1 MATRLGSASFR
12 DRLLPR
18 NRSALPSKLALR
30 NQRSIQNQIRSLH
43 LFEHHS
49 QAMLKRAKLK
59 IPSATT
65 LLYTRTLQSTVGSY
79 PSSSAYIKR
88 QDPMGSNPVLYV
100 EKGSFTQHSE
110 EMRIVKEWFAERNA
124 QCDALGVNHRA
135 SIYVHE
141 AIKIHQRWRLTMTI
155 DRKTCTPVIKIR
167 DLQDPV
173 KQPDGSYSG
182 MQYHFE
188 LKDGEEK
195 LAPFVANFAG
205 RHKLGKVLR
214 ESFNKILSAVYE
226 IFTKCQALSLEVDL
240 LRPMGNYRLI
250 CVNSHFEFDD
260 DAPKSARKKYTA
272 SREVLFEV
280 QAERFAEIHGFVYV
294 KMSDGNIGT
303 VVNGAGLAMST
314 TDAIQQYGGQ
324 SNNFLDVGGQA
335 TTETMQKAFRVVMSD
350 PKVKVVIINIYG
362 GITKCDMI
370 AESIIAAAKDYLI
383 GVEVVVRLQGTN
395 AEAGLKMIEDANLG
409 FHVESGFAAAASK
422 AVELSKAVRNKPI
435 SPKRLAALDRLGPL
449 DEKELWDDEKVE
461 KGKRRK
467 AMKMKQKKARE
478 REIKKKTTEKEAR
491 IAEIKKRKLERDAA
505 KAEAKEEANRTW

>member
-1 MATRLGSASFR
+1 MATRIGSGSFR

-18 NRSALPSKLALR
+18 NCNVLSSKLDLR
-30 NQRSIQNQIRSLH
+30 HQPSIQNQIRSLH

-49 QAMLKRAKLK
+49 QAMLKRADLK
-59 IPSATT
+59 IPAATT
-65 LLYTRTLQSTVGSY
+65 SLFTRTLQSTVSSY
-79 PSSSAYIKR
+79 PSSSAFIKR
-88 QDPMGSNPVLYV
+88 QDPMGSDPVIFV
-100 EKGSFTQHSE
+100 EKGSFTERSE
-110 EMRIVKEWFAERNA
+110 EMLTVKEWFAERNA
-124 QCDALGVNHRA
+124 QFEVLGVNPRA
-135 SIYVHE
+135 SIYLHE
-141 AIKIHQRWRLTMTI
+141 AIKITQRWRLTMTI
-155 DRKTCTPVIKIR
+155 DRRTCTPVIKIR

-173 KQPDGSYSG
+173 KLPDGTYSG

-205 RHKLGKVLR
+205 RHELGKVLR
-214 ESFNKILSAVYE
+214 ESFKKVLYAVYG

-240 LRPMGNYRLI
+240 LRPMGNKRLI

-260 DAPKSARKKYTA
+260 DAPKRARKIYTP
-272 SREVLFEV
+272 SREVHFEV
-280 QAERFAEIHGFVYV
+280 QEERFAEIHGFVYV

-335 TTETMQKAFRVVMSD
+335 TTQTMQKAFRVVMSD

-422 AVELSKAVRNKPI
+422 AVELSKAVEKEPI

-449 DEKELWDDEKVE
+449 DEKELWDNEKLE
-461 KGKRRK
+461 KLKKRK
-467 AMKMKQKKARE
+467 ATKMKQKKVREREITKKARE
-478 REIKKKTTEKEAR
+478 REERE
-491 IAEIKKRKLERDAA
+491 AEIRKAKLERDAA
-505 KAEAKEEANRTW
+505 KAKAKEEANKTW

>member
-1 MATRLGSASFR
+1 
-12 DRLLPR
+12 
-18 NRSALPSKLALR
+18 
-30 NQRSIQNQIRSLH
+30 
-43 LFEHHS
+43 
-49 QAMLKRAKLK
+49 
-59 IPSATT
+59 
-65 LLYTRTLQSTVGSY
+65 
-79 PSSSAYIKR
+79 
-88 QDPMGSNPVLYV
+88 
-100 EKGSFTQHSE
+100 
-110 EMRIVKEWFAERNA
+110 
-124 QCDALGVNHRA
+124 
-135 SIYVHE
+135 
-141 AIKIHQRWRLTMTI
+141 MTI

-173 KQPDGSYSG
+173 KLPDGSYSG

-188 LKDGEEK
+188 LKDGEER

-205 RHKLGKVLR
+205 RYKLGKMLR
-214 ESFNKILSAVYE
+214 ESFNKVLSAVYG

-240 LRPMGNYRLI
+240 LRQMGDKRFI

-260 DAPKSARKKYTA
+260 DAPKRARKIYSA

-409 FHVESGFAAAASK
+409 FHVESGFATAASK
-422 AVELSKAVRNKPI
+422 AVELSKAVKNKPI

-449 DEKELWDDEKVE
+449 NEKELWDNEKLE
-461 KGKRRK
+461 KGKKRK
-467 AMKMKQKKARE
+467 ATKVKQKRVRE
-478 REIKKKTTEKEAR
+478 REIKKKAR
-491 IAEIKKRKLERDAA
+491 EREEREAEIRRGKLERDAA
-505 KAEAKEEANRTW
+505 KAKAKAEAEEANKTW